1 MATQVPSTPPRIIVY
16 HSAGFPHVAILARLE
31 GLELRQVSVPHQVV
45 EGRALLLLDRILLG
59 QAEFAQWSAAA
70 GCDALAI
77 AEVGSGDAA
86 FLVPEGWPELLTGKA
101 LQNALAML
109 TLRHSARVLSEALV
123 HERDKTAQLTSI
135 AQDLSAETNLDRLL
149 TKILYEGRNLAC
161 CDAASLFLIEK
172 DREGSSELVFKLTQN
187 DSISFPF
194 EEKRF
199 PLNSSSIAGF
209 VAITGE
215 VCNIADVYESSA
227 EAPYVFNRSIDAKM
241 GYRTRSNLTLP
252 MRIHQ
257 SGQEI
262 IGVLQFLNRK
272 TDRSIRLLDPETT
285 LRETLPFTDDLVE
298 LLLALASQAAI
309 AIENANLIAQVQG
322 LFEGFVKASVTAI
335 EQRDPT
341 TSGHSFRVANL
352 TTQLALAVPRSGIAR
367 FHGVT
372 FDDVAIREIRYASL
386 LHDFGKVGVREHVLV
401 KANKLP
407 ERGLDM
413 IRLRFGIFKERLRA
427 LNAEER
433 LAFTLEHG
441 REAYE
446 RMRGKFEARLS
457 DELARFEAFYQQI
470 ALANQPTV
478 LSEGSFEYL
487 QEIRRLPTLRVAD
500 EEIQLL
506 EDSEYLALSV
516 RRGSLT
522 PEERLEI
529 ESHVRHTYEFLS
541 RIPWT
546 RDLRNAPEI
555 AFAHH
560 EKMDGTGYPRNLKGE
575 EIPLASRMMTVSDIY
590 DALTASDRPYKPAVP
605 RDRAL
610 GILEDEAKRGY
621 LDPDLVRLFIQ
632 AEIFTKADFV
642 DEAKICYTGFS
653 DRFIKRGTCDYDLPN
668 NPWDT
673 GSG

>member
-1 MATQVPSTPPRIIVY
+1 MAIQVSSAPPRIVVY
-16 HSAGFPHVAILARLE
+16 HSMAFPHVALLNRLD
-31 GLELRQVSVPHQVV
+31 GLELRQIMAPFQVV
-45 EGRALLLLDRILLG
+45 EGQALLLLDSTLLG
-59 QAEFAQWSAAA
+59 QANLATWMAAA
-70 GCDALAI
+70 GDEALAI
-77 AEVGSGDAA
+77 AEVGRADTA
-86 FLVPEGWPELLTGKA
+86 FLVPSGWPELLTGKA

-109 TLRHSARVLSEALV
+109 ALRYASKVMSAALV

-149 TKILYEGRNLAC
+149 TKILTEGRSLAC

-172 DREGSSELVFKLTQN
+172 DHEGKAELVFKLTQN

-199 PLNSSSIAGF
+199 PLNTSSISGF

-215 VCNIADVYESSA
+215 VCNIADVYEIP
-227 EAPYVFNRSIDAKM
+227 EETPYIFNRSIDAKM

-252 MRIHQ
+252 MRNHQ
-257 SGQEI
+257 SGQEL

-272 TDRSIRLLDPETT
+272 TSPDLKLLDPETT

-352 TTQLALAVPRSGIAR
+352 TTQLALAVPRSGMQR
-367 FHGVT
+367 FHGVF
-372 FDDVAIREIRYASL
+372 FDDTAIREIRYASL

-407 ERGLDM
+407 DRGLDM
-413 IRLRFGIFKERLRA
+413 IRLRFAIFKERLKV
-427 LNAEER
+427 LNSQER
-433 LAFTLEHG
+433 LDFALEHG
-441 REAYE
+441 REAFE
-446 RMRGKFEARLS
+446 RMRGKFEARLNE
-457 DELARFEAFYQQI
+457 ELARFEAFYQQI
-470 ALANQPTV
+470 ALANRPTV

-487 QEIRRLPTLRVAD
+487 QEIRRLPSLQIED

-506 EDSEYLALSV
+506 EDPEYLALSV

-522 PEERLEI
+522 PDERREI

-546 RDLRNAPEI
+546 RDLRDAPEI

-560 EKMDGTGYPRNLKGE
+560 EKMDGSGYPRNLKGE

-610 GILEDEAKRGY
+610 AILEDEAKRGY
-621 LDPDLVRLFIQ
+621 LDTDLVRLFIE
-632 AEIFTKADFV
+632 AEIFTKADIAE
-642 DEAKICYTGFS
+642 EAKSSNSGFS
-653 DRFIKRGTCDYDLPN
+653 DRFIKRGTCDYDLPV